1 MLKHNCHNN
10 KALREREIREGGGS
24 ERRGGGVVPHI
35 EGVVSITTLY
45 HKSFL
50 FRGCTSIISPKTK
63 CVSSMLS
70 VVIVV
75 FIQFPLALTEIESWR
90 SRR

>member
-24 ERRGGGVVPHI
+24 ERRGGVVPHI